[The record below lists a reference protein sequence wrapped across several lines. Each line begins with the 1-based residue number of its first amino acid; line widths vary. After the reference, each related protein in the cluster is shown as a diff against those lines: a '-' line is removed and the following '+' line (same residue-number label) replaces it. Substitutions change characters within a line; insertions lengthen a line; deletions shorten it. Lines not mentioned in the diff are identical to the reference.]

1 MWRCVAIPH
10 AIHLV
15 VHQIWIKTRLG
26 HDVKGGPHRI
36 ELLEFSCWGTN
47 WGTPLFHQ
55 RGIFS
60 SFPWFSYDA
69 SSWKQTMW
77 KTLKN
82 FEVNTTTLLK
92 KLAISIYMCCV
103 RLFLIILLS
112 GKKSWKYLYLPSY
125 YVWKEICLESSAME
139 FFKVSMTLSYLV
151 VSRVMEVPP
160 KIVHFI

>member
-10 AIHLV
+10 AIHVV

-36 ELLEFSCWGTN
+36 ELLEFSRWGTN
-47 WGTPLFHQ
+47 WGTPFFHQ

-60 SFPWFSYDA
+60 SFRWFSYDA
-69 SSWKQTMW
+69 SSWKQKMW

-103 RLFLIILLS
+103 CLLFLIILL
-112 GKKSWKYLYLPSY
+112 
-125 YVWKEICLESSAME
+125 CLERNPENIFIYHPIMFGKTYVLNLQRWNSS
-139 FFKVSMTLSYLV
+139 KC
-151 VSRVMEVPP
+151 R
-160 KIVHFI
+160 